1 MRPFFPETTALA
13 DPLARANPSAIIANT
28 ITTAIDRLAVTPA
41 DGVPEAEGL
50 RVIRTPS
57 E

>member
-28 ITTAIDRLAVTPA
+28 ITTAIDHLAVTPA